1 MDTPIIEIVGVGAKT
16 ADTLSEYGYQYAEE
30 LAIAA
35 EEDLLKIT
43 GFGPSR
49 AKKVIEMARELL
61 LAISNEPEAP
71 KSLSPSLTVE
81 KKKKDNKLSQKAK
94 KKKGKKSKKKKDSS
108 NKKKKFCK
116 KKSSK
121 VKDGKKDKKKKKNKN
136 KQ

>member
-1 MDTPIIEIVGVGAKT
+1 MDTPIMEIVGVGPKT
-16 ADTLSEYGYQYAEE
+16 ADTLSEYGYHYAEE

-61 LAISNEPEAP
+61 LAISNEPETP
-71 KSLSPSLTVE
+71 KSLSPSLTVD
-81 KKKKDNKLSQKAK
+81 KKDNKLSQNAK
-94 KKKGKKSKKKKDSS
+94 KKKGKKSKKTKDSS

-121 VKDGKKDKKKKKNKN
+121 LKDVKQDKKKKKDKKKK
-136 KQ
+136 